1 MTRKTFLWNFK
12 KQAFINKNAVN
23 TEIFSKFLVRDHV
36 ESNKRLRLIDNGS
49 EIFDI
54 ITTKKAIKKW
64 KPYYLIKKEQK
75 KKKKQLREL
84 SKLTPKQR
92 SKRKIWLKKLK
103 ALKKLKKKTYL
114 AKKRK
119 RIGAYINVE
128 KQILKHKFW
137 DKVRLN
143 IPVISTSKNKT
154 TVLKLRN
161 CINRLALSKAFNK
174 EENLPVR
181 VLKPKKG
188 GFIVRFSVIK
198 GFLPRK
204 QFIKAKNALIIDF
217 SEKNKKLANAILKFK
232 KEFAEFNDHFSTLK
246 KTILL
251 SKNNKK
257 KNRNLVNIF
266 KKKLSNYKK
275 NISLL
280 QKRKSFFIHSVNKLN
295 SLKKIKKNTIRLPLK
310 LDFLN
315 YKSPNKR
322 AGFVKK
328 RWWYKRKKLK
338 ITKKGMLKRPIF
350 YFQKTDYT
358 KPIYKNLLFR
368 PFLLRAIKNYEF
380 KQNNKKSK
388 LFVSTKRNYNN

>member
-12 KQAFINKNAVN
+12 EQAFINKNAVN
-23 TEIFSKFLVRDHV
+23 TEILSKFLVRDTV
-36 ESNKRLRLIDNGS
+36 EGNKRLRLIDNGS

-54 ITTKKAIKKW
+54 ITTKKTIKKW
-64 KPYYLIKKEQK
+64 KPYYLIRKEEK
-75 KKKKQLREL
+75 KKKKQQREL
-84 SKLTPKQR
+84 NKLTPKQR

-103 ALKKLKKKTYL
+103 ALKKLKKKAFL

-143 IPVISTSKNKT
+143 IPVISTPKNKT
-154 TVLKLRN
+154 TILKLRN

-181 VLKPKKG
+181 ILKPKKG

-198 GFLPRK
+198 GFLPHK

-217 SEKNKKLANAILKFK
+217 SNKNKKLTSAILKFK
-232 KEFAEFNDHFSTLK
+232 KEFSEFNKHFSILK
-246 KTILL
+246 QNVLETK
-251 SKNNKK
+251 KN
-257 KNRNLVNIF
+257 KNRNLINIF
-266 KKKLSNYKK
+266 KKRLFNYNK
-275 NISLL
+275 NILL
-280 QKRKSFFIHSVNKLN
+280 LKKRKALFKRNINKLN
-295 SLKKIKKNTIRLPLK
+295 SLKKIKSNTIRLPLK

-315 YKSPNKR
+315 YKAPNKR
-322 AGFVKK
+322 AAFVKR

-338 ITKKGMLKRPIF
+338 ITKKGMLKKPVF
-350 YFQKTDYT
+350 YFKKTDYT

-368 PFLLRAIKNYEF
+368 PFLSRALKNYEF
-380 KQNNKKSK
+380 KQNKKKSK
-388 LFVSTKRNYNN
+388 LFASTKRNYNN